1 MSDKQPEEPKIYTR
15 PGLHLITH
23 ACCERARLVE
33 EEGVEYFKCPKHGIR
48 EVKPEDFLL

>member
-1 MSDKQPEEPKIYTR
+1 MPDEQPEEPKIYKR

-23 ACCERARLVE
+23 ACCEKARFVE
-33 EEGVEYFKCPKHGIR
+33 EEGVEYFKCPKHGTR